1 MSRFVSNTARH
12 FVRSAHSP
20 PVLSWYRGLFSFPET
35 FPFSESGTPESSEI
49 RSHIGRQSVGRTL
62 RGLLL
67 SRRSL
72 PFKTASCPHFPPPS
86 LSLSQPLYPDPFHR
100 SQPCFSSHP
109 PAYLVPPSRA
119 TFLSSLRPALPF
131 APLRNRWFSCFPPS
145 STLYLTSP
153 SLATLMPTGEFLALR
168 LLFRVSS
175 AKPRWR
181 NLGEQIRRGRNPRG
195 WDFRDFHSGLVSR
208 A

>member
-1 MSRFVSNTARH
+1 M
-12 FVRSAHSP
+12 
-20 PVLSWYRGLFSFPET
+20 
-35 FPFSESGTPESSEI
+35 
-49 RSHIGRQSVGRTL
+49 
-62 RGLLL
+62 

-72 PFKTASCPHFPPPS
+72 PFKTASYPHFPPPP
-86 LSLSQPLYPDPFHR
+86 LSRLLYPDPFHR

-109 PAYLVPPSRA
+109 PRISSRPRA
-119 TFLSSLRPALPF
+119 TFLAPSCSPFRTLEEPAVLLLSPF
-131 APLRNRWFSCFPPS
+131 VSPLSH
-145 STLYLTSP
+145 LTSP
-153 SLATLMPTGEFLALR
+153 SLATLMPTGEFLARR

-175 AKPRWR
+175 TKPRWR